1 MRQRQKTKL
10 SNGQWSLFICLH
22 IAALLLLSH
31 GPGVQAGQSAHFPV
45 PNVLRPNVAFWKQV
59 FTVWDTRTGIL
70 HDMTDVT
77 IIYHTLPNLPKNSK
91 QRQRLVNHHRRR
103 YKNILLRLAQGKRS
117 RLTRDEQR
125 VLALFKGR
133 QSARELRTA
142 AHDIRFQLGLRERFA
157 KGLTRSGAYMPIIRE
172 VFAAAGLPQELG
184 LLPHVES
191 SFNNRAYSKSRAA
204 GMWQFTRGT
213 GRLFLRIDR
222 AIDERLDFRLAT
234 AAAAKLLQENY
245 QALGTWPL
253 AITAYNHGVGG
264 MKRAVARLKTRDF
277 GTIVKR
283 YRSRSFGFASK
294 NFYAEFLAAVEVAQN
309 HHRYFPGLTFN
320 TLQASHPLKLDA
332 HMRLRTLAKHLG
344 VQPQEIAQWNPAIR
358 PAVLR
363 GHRSLPKGY
372 TLYIPHHRL
381 SPEEV
386 QARWARIPAAVKS
399 APPARDGKYR
409 VQPGDT
415 LSIIAR
421 RFRTSVDVMMDLN
434 DIDRPHVI
442 RSGRLLRLPQQS
454 QRRVAS
460 IKRAPQ
466 AKPKPA
472 AVVAS
477 STPNSITNLPPVMLP
492 MDDPHL
498 VFHLL
503 MAGVPVDEL
512 RVLDAAEWLQVK
524 DGTIQVVAIET
535 LGLYADWLEVPVQ
548 RLRKLNHMSRRR
560 PLRLGSGMRLDFSH
574 ISEAEFT
581 NRCLRYHLRIEENF
595 FRAYTVGSVTT
606 HTLKRGETFWKL
618 ARREYDV
625 PLWLL
630 HKYNYDLDFRTLPPG
645 TKLRIPQVVE
655 RAKAS

>member
-1 MRQRQKTKL
+1 M
-10 SNGQWSLFICLH
+10 
-22 IAALLLLSH
+22 
-31 GPGVQAGQSAHFPV
+31 
-45 PNVLRPNVAFWKQV
+45 
-59 FTVWDTRTGIL
+59 
-70 HDMTDVT
+70 
-77 IIYHTLPNLPKNSK
+77 
-91 QRQRLVNHHRRR
+91 
-103 YKNILLRLAQGKRS
+103 
-117 RLTRDEQR
+117 
-125 VLALFKGR
+125 
-133 QSARELRTA
+133 
-142 AHDIRFQLGLRERFA
+142 
-157 KGLTRSGAYMPIIRE
+157 
-172 VFAAAGLPQELG
+172 
-184 LLPHVES
+184 
-191 SFNNRAYSKSRAA
+191 
-204 GMWQFTRGT
+204 
-213 GRLFLRIDR
+213 
-222 AIDERLDFRLAT
+222 
-234 AAAAKLLQENY
+234 
-245 QALGTWPL
+245 
-253 AITAYNHGVGG
+253 
-264 MKRAVARLKTRDF
+264 
-277 GTIVKR
+277 
-283 YRSRSFGFASK
+283 
-294 NFYAEFLAAVEVAQN
+294 
-309 HHRYFPGLTFN
+309 
-320 TLQASHPLKLDA
+320 
-332 HMRLRTLAKHLG
+332 
-344 VQPQEIAQWNPAIR
+344 
-358 PAVLR
+358 
-363 GHRSLPKGY
+363 
-372 TLYIPHHRL
+372 
-381 SPEEV
+381 
-386 QARWARIPAAVKS
+386 KS

-460 IKRAPQ
+460 IKRTPQ

-581 NRCLRYHLRIEENF
+581 NRRLRYHLRIEENF